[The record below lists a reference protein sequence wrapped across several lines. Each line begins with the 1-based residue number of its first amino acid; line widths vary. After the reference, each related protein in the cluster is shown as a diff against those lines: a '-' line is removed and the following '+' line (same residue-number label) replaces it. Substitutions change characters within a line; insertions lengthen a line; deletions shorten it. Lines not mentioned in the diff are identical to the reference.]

1 MCRIITVFAK
11 NRPEIL
17 PLTFDV
23 DKFTTEKPICTCYI
37 SDKEGDGK
45 ILRNTFVEECLRPML
60 EEVSYGD
67 IVIEIR

>member
-45 ILRNTFVEECLRPML
+45 ILRNT
-60 EEVSYGD
+60 Y
-67 IVIEIR
+67 